1 MDRIDCDLHGPSDIA
16 FVCQHIARGLL
27 RRERV
32 GFYWTGADPDDP
44 HPDAWC
50 AACEERRNRDGGEW
64 VGAAEKHLQAKILCA
79 ACYQV
84 AKSFHMGGDPWS

>member
-1 MDRIDCDLHGPSDIA
+1 MERIECDLHGPTEIA
-16 FVCQHIARGLL
+16 FVCQHIACGLL
-27 RRERV
+27 LRERV

-50 AACEERRNRDGGEW
+50 TACEDRRNKAGGEW
-64 VGAAEKHLQAKILCA
+64 VGAAEKHLQAKILCEE
-79 ACYQV
+79 CYQV